1 MKKFIPLLFVISL
14 FNLKET
20 VAQEFPSEMWHD
32 GKLVLLEGD
41 TLRGKLKYDFEMDLV
56 QLLSNNVLQTYSARK
71 ILYFEIYDNNI
82 GSYRYFY
89 SLPYK
94 IEATYMAPILFEVL
108 YEGQLSLLCREVI
121 VTETVSNY
129 SYYSYRQP
137 YYSTRSRLDFAYF
150 FLDQQGEIERYAMKK
165 AELLSI
171 MKSKSSQV
179 KQYMKKNNLKHD
191 KRSDL
196 FRIVAYYNALLD
208 G

>member
-94 IEATYMAPILFEVL
+94 IEATYMA
-108 YEGQLSLLCREVI
+108 
-121 VTETVSNY
+121 
-129 SYYSYRQP
+129 
-137 YYSTRSRLDFAYF
+137 
-150 FLDQQGEIERYAMKK
+150 
-165 AELLSI
+165 
-171 MKSKSSQV
+171 
-179 KQYMKKNNLKHD
+179 
-191 KRSDL
+191 
-196 FRIVAYYNALLD
+196 
-208 G
+208 